1 MKNCAIL
8 ITLSII
14 ASSFNGAN
22 AFTSTSTQKRVSLTQ
37 VWGHSEKNVDLS
49 RREALW
55 NGAVSIFASTG
66 FATKA
71 VAEDDDK
78 TRGGVQLTPFNG
90 LTFNYRGNEFSGL
103 DASTL
108 NEPSIPYKDFLQKLD
123 AGDVEFV
130 EFLAPDGDIAY
141 ATLKPAEG
149 EEKLKPIRI
158 GEGYPIE
165 QHDGW
170 SSPAFV
176 VKSVAKKKVPYKFT
190 VPGLAAY
197 K

>member
-1 MKNCAIL
+1 M
-8 ITLSII
+8 
-14 ASSFNGAN
+14 
-22 AFTSTSTQKRVSLTQ
+22 
-37 VWGHSEKNVDLS
+37 GHSDKNADIS

-55 NGAVSIFASTG
+55 NGAISVFGITSFA
-66 FATKA
+66 AEA
-71 VAEDDDK
+71 MAEDDDK
-78 TRGGVQLTPFNG
+78 TRGGVELTPFNG

-103 DASTL
+103 NASTL
-108 NEPSIPYKDFLQKLD
+108 DEPSIPYKEFLQKLEV
-123 AGDVEFV
+123 GEVEFV

-149 EEKLKPIRI
+149 GEKLKPIRI

-170 SSPAFV
+170 SSPAFA
-176 VKSVAKKKVPYKFT
+176 VKSVAKKGVPYKFT
-190 VPGLAAY
+190 VPGLSAY